1 MTSSDPRAVLEATEP
16 YDVCIV
22 GSGPAGTIL
31 GTTLAKQGVRTLIL
45 ESGRGLAT
53 WLTNSRVQSLA
64 RYDFT
69 GDTDYP
75 LKRTTSRL
83 LGGNSNFWTGRCER
97 FHPSD
102 FETHPYTPADNPW
115 PIRYADLEPY
125 YDTAEQLLRV
135 RGGKRNEYSPPRSGP
150 LPLPP
155 NPDISVLRSLCDRL
169 GVDIEESA
177 TATPTKTFRM
187 FNVHKEILPAFH
199 DSGNGHVLTGL
210 TVTRLL
216 ADADR
221 KVNGA
226 EVKSLDGE
234 TYVARAR
241 YFVVC
246 CGGLESP
253 RMLLLSASET
263 FPNGIGNA
271 HDMVGRGF
279 NDHPNVGFMA
289 QVPHS
294 WGTLAPTNKVAR
306 THQFYETFR
315 EEGLGAIVP
324 VFRQAWVLPN
334 HLLPFRLR
342 NIPYNTASMISRLA
356 KAAIY
361 FGAGTEMTISK
372 ENRVTLSQTRKDSF
386 GNPVGHLIFNY
397 SDEDR
402 LLLERARTLILGWLD
417 KLGATRIHESPVAF
431 SRHHQGACRMGQDPR
446 SSVVDRDLRVHETPN
461 LYVCGSEVFSTG
473 GGMTPTVT
481 ISALALRL
489 ADHLGVRLR
498 SG

>member
-1 MTSSDPRAVLEATEP
+1 MTRNDPRAVLETSEP
-16 YDVCIV
+16 YDVCII
-22 GSGPAGTIL
+22 GSGPSGTVL
-31 GTTLAKQGVRTLIL
+31 GTTLARQGVRTLIL

-53 WLTNSRVQSLA
+53 WLTNRRVRSLA
-64 RYDFT
+64 QYDFS

-75 LKRTTSRL
+75 LTRTTSRI
-83 LGGNSNFWTGRCER
+83 LGGNSNFWPGRCER

-115 PIRYADLEPY
+115 PISYSDLDSY
-125 YDTAEQLLRV
+125 YDTAEHMFRV

-150 LPLPP
+150 LPVPP
-155 NPDISVLRSLCDRL
+155 KPDISVLRSLCERL
-169 GVDIEESA
+169 GVDIEESG
-177 TATPTKTFRM
+177 TATPEKTFRI
-187 FNVHKEILPAFH
+187 FNVNKEILPAFH
-199 DSGNGHVLTGL
+199 NSGNGYLLTGV

-216 ADADR
+216 ADGDR
-221 KVNGA
+221 KVTGA
-226 EVKSLDGE
+226 EVRSLGGE
-234 TYVARAR
+234 TLQARAR
-241 YFVVC
+241 HFVVC

-253 RMLLLSASET
+253 RLLLLSASEA
-263 FPNGIGNA
+263 FPNGIGNR

-294 WGTLAPTNKVAR
+294 RGTLALTNKVAR

-324 VFRQAWVLPN
+324 VFRQAWILPN

-342 NIPYNTASMISRLA
+342 NIPYNAASMVSRLA

-372 ENRVTLSQTRKDSF
+372 ENRVTLSRSRTDMF
-386 GNPVGHLIFNY
+386 GKPVAHLIFNY
-397 SDEDR
+397 SEEDR
-402 LLLERARTLILGWLD
+402 LLLERARTLILGWLE
-417 KLGATRIHESPVAF
+417 KLGATRVHESPVAF
-431 SRHHQGACRMGQDPR
+431 SRHHQGTCRMGLDPR

-473 GGMTPTVT
+473 GGMTPTLT
-481 ISALALRL
+481 IAALALRL
-489 ADHLGVRLR
+489 ADHLGARLR